1 MFCLYFGIEHIIFL
15 HYVKVVGEKSMVTD
29 KKTDCGCADKKEE
42 MKVESDC
49 GCADKKEEKTEAK
62 GCCE

>member
-1 MFCLYFGIEHIIFL
+1 LLSFQNRTHYIPLSSKLLSEKYMIE
-15 HYVKVVGEKSMVTD
+15 D

-42 MKVESDC
+42 KI
-49 GCADKKEEKTEAK
+49 EAK